1 MKAFHV
7 DTNGWNDIAQHVTLF
22 PDGRFATGR
31 DFGRNPASI
40 TGHNS
45 RAFMME
51 MIGDFDINRDPFD
64 GKQKESAI
72 KLSQY
77 FDRKGRYIRF
87 HNENSSKSCPG
98 TAIRKEEF
106 MAEVKGKQPVPVRI
120 PVTVRLNDQ
129 SPAVKM
135 LQEKLLSLG
144 LKPGTSDGIFGPRT
158 YQAVVAYQ
166 VKNRLTPD
174 GIVGRQTWSKLLGL
188 VR

>member
-1 MKAFHV
+1 
-7 DTNGWNDIAQHVTLF
+7 
-22 PDGRFATGR
+22 
-31 DFGRNPASI
+31 
-40 TGHNS
+40 
-45 RAFMME
+45 
-51 MIGDFDINRDPFD
+51 
-64 GKQKESAI
+64 
-72 KLSQY
+72 
-77 FDRKGRYIRF
+77 
-87 HNENSSKSCPG
+87 
-98 TAIRKEEF
+98 